1 LLNARYSRALQDKV
15 AVYDQLVT
23 SVRQL
28 ADRNSVFMKN
38 EVELCRLANL
48 SSITKLEL
56 EQKEKAIQE
65 TNTGTNDDLM
75 SDPLQK
81 KILEMNRSI

>member
-1 LLNARYSRALQDKV
+1 MLNARYTRALQDKV

-56 EQKEKAIQE
+56 AQKEKAIQE

-75 SDPLQK
+75 SDPL
-81 KILEMNRSI
+81 

>member
-75 SDPLQK
+75 SDPLQR

>member
-1 LLNARYSRALQDKV
+1 MLNARYSRALQDKV

-75 SDPLQK
+75 SDPLQR

>member
-1 LLNARYSRALQDKV
+1 MLNARYSRALQDKV
-15 AVYDQLVT
+15 TVYDQLVT

-75 SDPLQK
+75 SDPLQR

>member
-1 LLNARYSRALQDKV
+1 MLNARYSRALQDKV

-75 SDPLQK
+75 NDPLQR

>member
-1 LLNARYSRALQDKV
+1 MLNARYSRALQDKV

-65 TNTGTNDDLM
+65 ANTGTNDDLM
-75 SDPLQK
+75 NDPLQR

>member
-1 LLNARYSRALQDKV
+1 MLNARYSRALQDKV

>member
-1 LLNARYSRALQDKV
+1 MPNARYSRALQDKV

-75 SDPLQK
+75 SDPLQR

>member
-1 LLNARYSRALQDKV
+1 MLNARYSRALQDKV

-75 SDPLQK
+75 SDPFQR